1 MAAILMRF
9 PGGRRKAFT
18 LSYDDGTVFDK
29 RLVETIERYGVK
41 ATLNINTE
49 GIGKSGNKLSKEELI
64 ALAASSSVEIAAHG
78 YRHHSLASVESGVAT
93 YDVIKDR
100 EVLETMLGKIVRGMA
115 YANGSVSDSVVEI
128 LRGCGIEYS
137 RTTVSTEKFEL
148 PTDWLRLPATCHHN
162 NPRLM
167 ELAREFVEKQEEGYV
182 WRNRPMLFFVWGH
195 SHEFDRDGN
204 WEVLDELCEYVGGRD
219 EIWYAT
225 NGEICLY
232 LKAVDAL
239 RWSHDQ
245 SIVHN
250 PTAADVFLS
259 NDGKPFTVPAGA
271 TVRL

>member
-1 MAAILMRF
+1 MAILTRF
-9 PGGRRKAFT
+9 PGNRRKAFT

-29 RLVETIERYGVK
+29 RLVATMEKHGLK
-41 ATLNINTE
+41 GTLNVNTAML
-49 GIGKSGNKLSKEELI
+49 GMGGNKLSKEELLE
-64 ALAASSSVEIAAHG
+64 LADSPSVEIAAHG
-78 YRHHSLASVESGVAT
+78 YRHNSLASVELGVAT

-100 EVLETMLGKIVRGMA
+100 EVLETLLGKIVRGMA
-115 YANGSVSDSVVEI
+115 YANGSVSDEVVAI
-128 LRGCGIEYS
+128 LKNCGIEYS

-167 ELAREFVEKQEEGYV
+167 ELAREFVEKQDEGYV
-182 WRNRPMLFFVWGH
+182 WRNRPMLFYVWGH
-195 SHEFDRDGN
+195 SHEFDRDNN
-204 WEVLDELCEYVGGRD
+204 WEVLDELSAYIGGRD

-245 SIVHN
+245 KIVHN
-250 PTAADVFLS
+250 PTATDVYLAK
-259 NDGKPFTVPAGA
+259 DGKPITVPAGA